1 MNAIRLLIVAAALA
15 LAACASLPRLDPPR
29 VTLADIDSVAFEGM
43 ELRMRVK
50 LRVQNP
56 NGLALD
62 YDGIDVQVSLQGKGV
77 ARGVSDGRGSVPA
90 YGEAIVAL
98 PVSISL
104 MDLGRQAFSLF
115 KGGEGRVRYAV
126 DGKLGGTLLGATRFH
141 SEGELALPAPDS
153 GAEAPAGREPDGNP
167 L

>member
-1 MNAIRLLIVAAALA
+1 MNWIRRLVLFAALA
-15 LAACASLPRLDPPR
+15 LGACASLPKLDPPR

-62 YDGIDVQVSLQGKGV
+62 YDGIDVQVSLQGSGV
-77 ARGVSDGRGSVPA
+77 ARGVSGERGSVPA

-98 PVSISL
+98 PVTISL
-104 MDLGRQAFSLF
+104 MELGRQAFGVF
-115 KGGEGRVRYAV
+115 KGGDGRMHYAI

-141 SEGELALPAPDS
+141 SEGELRLPAPDGGS
-153 GAEAPAGREPDGNP
+153 DAPRGREPGGNP

>member
-1 MNAIRLLIVAAALA
+1 MDRTRRFMLLAPLA
-15 LAACASLPRLDPPR
+15 LGACATLPTLDPPR

-62 YDGIDVQVSLQGKGV
+62 YDGIDVQVSLQGSGV
-77 ARGVSDGRGSVPA
+77 ARGVSSERGSVPA

-98 PVSISL
+98 PVTISL
-104 MDLGRQAFSLF
+104 V
-115 KGGEGRVRYAV
+115 E
-126 DGKLGGTLLGATRFH
+126 
-141 SEGELALPAPDS
+141 
-153 GAEAPAGREPDGNP
+153 
-167 L
+167 